1 MIRYR
6 DQIERELY
14 GARQRL
20 KASEHMVETTAKAT
34 TLAIHTRAAEAARR
48 RIAALEAEHAA
59 APIRPRDNGGFRR
72 SLSPLQTLDMGYP
85 TWRALTPGKQPPAA
99 DGDNLDIPDFLR
111 RQP

>member
-72 SLSPLQTLDMGYP
+72 QPTATISTSPTFCGGNRERHDRP
-85 TWRALTPGKQPPAA
+85 
-99 DGDNLDIPDFLR
+99 
-111 RQP
+111 